1 MHSDMNIE
9 GNSCFLFSLSDL
21 PIEFALPNLSL
32 INIFVVS
39 KHCSN
44 KVSNN
49 DSEVQ
54 HNRRFVLVI

>member
-9 GNSCFLFSLSDL
+9 DNSCFLSSLTDL
-21 PIEFALPNLSL
+21 PIEFALQNLPV
-32 INIFVVS
+32 INIFLVS

-49 DSEVQ
+49 VSEVQ